1 MHILCSRTLNILHT
15 IQSRQLSSFSRPVSI
30 HTSEGFVETTY
41 TARQDRPH
49 PIFSLSSRLLAFA
62 SVSTSPDSSSL
73 TNIYPR
79 MAVPH
84 SPSIQLGPISVSQA
98 DIGNAAI
105 KVGGG
110 LLSGMRTLGGFAVAA
125 ARGERNPSTPT
136 EGGGLRK
143 FFSRS
148 APATTP
154 TIHHNR
160 SASESTTDIY
170 NKQSLQGL
178 SHAISSTSSQ
188 PDNVHVTILDLQPL
202 LDDIESGRPECLSDF
217 TVLNGQSVA
226 GLRFSEDGTS
236 IAVVPD
242 DGGTVRSYQ
251 IKPRSRTMRNAA
263 LSNSIH
269 NLRDNPA
276 LEMIR
281 KDSTGSM
288 DGHGTIP
295 GDETSSVNAPWHAY
309 DLRRGRTSGIIE
321 SVQYSYDSRWVGIST
336 RKRTVHIFATN
347 PYGGKPDDASHLEG
361 RVKNVNEVVCIS
373 TQLYDDL
380 PLLILFRY
388 SNRFQLS

>member
-1 MHILCSRTLNILHT
+1 
-15 IQSRQLSSFSRPVSI
+15 
-30 HTSEGFVETTY
+30 
-41 TARQDRPH
+41 
-49 PIFSLSSRLLAFA
+49 
-62 SVSTSPDSSSL
+62 
-73 TNIYPR
+73 
-79 MAVPH
+79 
-84 SPSIQLGPISVSQA
+84 
-98 DIGNAAI
+98 
-105 KVGGG
+105 
-110 LLSGMRTLGGFAVAA
+110 
-125 ARGERNPSTPT
+125 
-136 EGGGLRK
+136 
-143 FFSRS
+143 
-148 APATTP
+148 
-154 TIHHNR
+154 
-160 SASESTTDIY
+160 
-170 NKQSLQGL
+170 
-178 SHAISSTSSQ
+178 
-188 PDNVHVTILDLQPL
+188 
-202 LDDIESGRPECLSDF
+202 
-217 TVLNGQSVA
+217 
-226 GLRFSEDGTS
+226 
-236 IAVVPD
+236 
-242 DGGTVRSYQ
+242 
-251 IKPRSRTMRNAA
+251 MRNAA